1 MLIPIFAQKI
11 NVPASLI
18 AKCQVNVEL
27 DEISASIAKVFEC
40 CYGINCISP
49 LTQTFCMSNRNI
61 SAKHTTA

>member
-40 CYGINCISP
+40 CYGVNCISP
-49 LTQTFCMSNRNI
+49 LT
-61 SAKHTTA
+61 